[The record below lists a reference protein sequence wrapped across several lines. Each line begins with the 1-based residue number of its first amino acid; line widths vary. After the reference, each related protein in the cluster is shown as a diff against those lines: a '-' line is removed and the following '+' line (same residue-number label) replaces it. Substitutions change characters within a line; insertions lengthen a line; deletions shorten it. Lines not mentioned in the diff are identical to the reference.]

1 MQSIK
6 KNSRFREIYAK
17 GESKANKT
25 LVLYKYPNDLPYS
38 RLGVTVSG
46 KVGKAH
52 VRNKIKRRIKEI
64 IRLSEERIYSG
75 YDLIFVSRI
84 KAAECDYA
92 LLNSSVEHL
101 LSLSGL
107 YVGKEKPSDE

>member
-6 KNSRFREIYAK
+6 KNSRFREVYAK

-25 LVLYKYPNDLPYS
+25 LVLYKISNNMPES
-38 RLGVTVSG
+38 RLGITVSG

-64 IRLSEERIYSG
+64 IRLQDSRLHSG
-75 YDLIFVSRI
+75 YDLIFVARVRS
-84 KAAECDYA
+84 AECDYSM
-92 LLNSSVEHL
+92 LESSVNHL
-101 LSLSGL
+101 LKISGM
-107 YVGKEKPSDE
+107 YCDSEVCDE

>member
-6 KNSRFREIYAK
+6 KNSRFREIYAR

-25 LVLYKYPNDLPYS
+25 LVLYKIKNDLPES
-38 RLGVTVSG
+38 RLGITVSG

-64 IRLSEERIYSG
+64 IRIEQDRLISG
-75 YDLIFVSRI
+75 YDLIFIARVKS
-84 KAAECDYA
+84 AECDYA
-92 LLNSSVEHL
+92 MLESSVNHL
-101 LSLSGL
+101 LKISDL
-107 YVGKEKPSDE
+107 YCINNEVCGE